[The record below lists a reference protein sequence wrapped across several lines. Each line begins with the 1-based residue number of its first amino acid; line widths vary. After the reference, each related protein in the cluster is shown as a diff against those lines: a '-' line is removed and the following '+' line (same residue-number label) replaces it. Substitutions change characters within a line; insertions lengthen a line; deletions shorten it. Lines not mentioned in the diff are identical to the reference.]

1 MDKTG
6 DNNYTRAIKQLVAE
20 DRPREKALTIGV
32 EALTPS
38 ELLAILIGSGTPG
51 ESVVD
56 LSQRMLQNYDG
67 SLRRMAM
74 ANVDELKS
82 QFKGVGDAKAIT
94 IKAAFRLAKLFS
106 EECYEPELIRS
117 PEDAYNV
124 MRFQLTSIPHEEFW
138 VVYLNNAKRVI
149 SKDCIAK
156 GGITSTTVDLR
167 LILKNAI
174 VKGATSM
181 ILYHNHPSGT
191 SHPSTS
197 DDNLTKSI
205 VNAASTINI
214 PVIDHIIIYGN
225 GFYSYLNEGKI

>member
-1 MDKTG
+1 MEQSHE
-6 DNNYTRAIKQLVAE
+6 NNYTRAIKQLTVE
-20 DRPREKALTIGV
+20 DRPREKALSVGI

-56 LSQRMLQNYDG
+56 LSQRMIKQYDG

-74 ANVDELKS
+74 ASIDELKS
-82 QFKGVGDAKAIT
+82 QFKGVGDAKAVT
-94 IKAAFRLAKLFS
+94 IKAAFQLAKLFS

-117 PEDAYNV
+117 PEDAYNA
-124 MRFQLTSIPHEEFW
+124 MRFQLTSLPHEEFW
-138 VVYLNNAKRVI
+138 VMYLNNAKRVI
-149 SKDCIAK
+149 GKDCVAK

-181 ILYHNHPSGT
+181 ILFHNHPSGT
-191 SHPSTS
+191 SRPSSS
-197 DDNLTKSI
+197 DDTLTQNI
-205 VNAASTINI
+205 VKAASTINI
-214 PVIDHIIIYGN
+214 PVIDHIIIHGS
-225 GFYSYLNEGKI
+225 GFYSYLDEGKI

>member
-1 MDKTG
+1 MEHTPS
-6 DNNYTRAIKQLVAE
+6 NNYTRAIKQLTAE
-20 DRPREKALTIGV
+20 DRPQEKALAVGI

-56 LSQRMLQNYDG
+56 LSQRMIQQYDG
-67 SLRRMAM
+67 SLQRMAT
-74 ANVDELKS
+74 ATIDELKS
-82 QFKGVGDAKAIT
+82 QFKGVGEAKAIT
-94 IKAAFRLAKLFS
+94 IKAAFQLAKLFS

-117 PEDAYNV
+117 PEDAYNA
-124 MRFQLTSIPHEEFW
+124 MRFQFTSKPHEEFW
-138 VVYLNNAKRVI
+138 VVYLNNAKKVI

-181 ILYHNHPSGT
+181 ILFHNHPSGA
-191 SHPSTS
+191 SRPSAS
-197 DDNLTKSI
+197 DDTLTQNIAK
-205 VNAASTINI
+205 AAATINI
-214 PVIDHIIIYGN
+214 PVIDHIIIHGSGY
-225 GFYSYLNEGKI
+225 YSYLNEGKI